1 MAALFQRV
9 RRRKDAFKARE
20 ISRQRIEMLFSL
32 ADEEYGTHT
41 ERSDRYVGIAR
52 RICTRMRIRMPRH
65 LKAKFCKHC
74 GSYLPP
80 SARRVRL
87 KDGIITETC
96 LRCGRQLRR
105 PYSPADSKRSPVPG
119 SPVS

>member
-1 MAALFQRV
+1 MAALSPRV

-20 ISRQRIEMLFSL
+20 ISRQRIERLFSL
-32 ADEEYGTHT
+32 ADEEYGAHP

-52 RICTRMRIRMPRH
+52 RICTRMRIRMLRH

-74 GSYLPP
+74 GSYLLP

-105 PYSPADSKRSPVPG
+105 PYSPANSKRSLAPG